1 MFCSEM
7 DISDID
13 QYADYSDDED
23 EICIRE
29 NELIDF
35 LSKLEETNLFKMNL
49 IQEQKQT
56 LEKIERES
64 KMVVE
69 EKAAM
74 IVDVENNLKLLE
86 EIKAEKVV
94 RLSYYKSM
102 MDANNAKNGKTSP
115 NAA

>member
-1 MFCSEM
+1 
-7 DISDID
+7 
-13 QYADYSDDED
+13 
-23 EICIRE
+23 
-29 NELIDF
+29 
-35 LSKLEETNLFKMNL
+35 
-49 IQEQKQT
+49 
-56 LEKIERES
+56 
-64 KMVVE
+64 
-69 EKAAM
+69 M